1 MIGYSISRKDLEALI
16 EAEKPGWLKKAAIRT
31 AEFRKNGTY
40 QEKSNIWSEIKPVYM
55 KLQGNCK
62 CSYCERQLESIDY
75 GKGEQDVEH
84 FRPKS
89 SVREWKM
96 PKNLSDQGITAT
108 AVPKTGGYYLL
119 PYNLFNYS
127 ASCKPCN
134 SVLKSDCFP
143 IAGNYDLSGD
153 EPEKLQKEQ
162 PYLIYPIGDFDSK
175 PEDLIKFHGVSPQ
188 AAAKAGYDR
197 ARALVTIEFF
207 KLDDEASRKNLFRE
221 RATIICTLFPQMVTL
236 TGSSSAAAKKV
247 AQNIIDGFTSPK
259 SPHTNC
265 ARCFKQLFETDR
277 NEAEI
282 IFELAAKFI
291 ESVS

>member
-1 MIGYSISRKDLEALI
+1 MIGYSITRKELETLI

-31 AEFRKNGTY
+31 AEFRKNGKY
-40 QEKSNIWSEIKPVYM
+40 EEKSNIWSEIKPAYM
-55 KLQGNCK
+55 RLQGDCK
-62 CSYCERQLESIDY
+62 CSYCERKLESIDY

-96 PKNLSDQGITAT
+96 PKNLADQGIKAT
-108 AVPKTGGYYLL
+108 TVPGTGGYFLL

-134 SVLKSDCFP
+134 SVLKSDYFP
-143 IAGNYDLSGD
+143 IAGTYDLSGD
-153 EPEKLQKEQ
+153 EPETLQKEK
-162 PYLIYPIGDFDSK
+162 PYLIYPIGDFDCK

-188 AAAKAGYDR
+188 AAVKTGHDR

-207 KLDDEASRKNLFRE
+207 ELDDEACRKNLFRE
-221 RATIICTLFPQMVTL
+221 RAMIICTLFPQMVNF
-236 TGSSSAAAKKV
+236 TGSSSATAKKT
-247 AQNIIDGFTSPK
+247 AQNIIDGFTSPR

-265 ARCFKQLFETDR
+265 ARCFKQLFKTDPV
-277 NEAEI
+277 EAEAL
-282 IFELAAKFI
+282 FERAGEFI
-291 ESVS
+291 ASVS